1 MACMSAPG
9 GKNVP
14 PLMMKVNAC
23 IATVGAILV
32 GMKALTPASK
42 AASTSFVS
50 PRSETSTSGTSAYA
64 DDSELIQ
71 VLGSGSPTLSAPI
84 TSTIILNRGKSD
96 KIVGGAMATML
107 VPLLSAHGLRR
118 LTTPARRNSSASTT
132 NTAGPPGS
140 EWADCC
146 VATSTAM
153 GLIQGRCALIAHH
166 TLLSHHYYT
175 IYQNFITPSYL
186 SCIVK
191 VLFYKQ
197 EKLP

>member
-1 MACMSAPG
+1 MVGSLLDPCSGLRLARMACMNAAG

-23 IATVGAILV
+23 MATLGAILV

-50 PRSETSTSGTSAYA
+50 SRSETSTSGTSAYA

-84 TSTIILNRGKSD
+84 TSTIILNGGKSD

-118 LTTPARRNSSASTT
+118 LTTPAQIGRASCR
-132 NTAGPPGS
+132 
-140 EWADCC
+140 E
-146 VATSTAM
+146 
-153 GLIQGRCALIAHH
+153 
-166 TLLSHHYYT
+166 
-175 IYQNFITPSYL
+175 
-186 SCIVK
+186 
-191 VLFYKQ
+191 
-197 EKLP
+197 